1 MIINNF
7 SEILG
12 RKKLKI
18 TTVSKETGIT
28 RPTLTSLYY
37 GSGKGISF
45 DVLNKLCGFLD
56 VSPSDLFTFYPVD
69 IANIEIK
76 FALDSND
83 SRGDFSGKIDFIKK
97 DVLPISLTG
106 RVSKSNIRDCY
117 DVSLTVNMKRKDF
130 INLFPDAVL
139 EQIEQDF
146 CDKLQVAFSEYDPDA
161 YIGSIIY
168 YYDDKK

>member
-37 GSGKGISF
+37 GSSKGISLE
-45 DVLNKLCGFLD
+45 VLNKLCGFLD
-56 VSPSDLFTFYPVD
+56 VSPGDLFTFYPVD

-76 FALDSND
+76 FNSDT
-83 SRGDFSGKIDFIKK
+83 DFSGKIDFVKK

-106 RVSKSNIRDCY
+106 WLSKSSIKDWY
-117 DVSLTVNMKRKDF
+117 DVSLTVSMERKDF

-139 EQIEQDF
+139 EQIERDF
-146 CDKLQVAFSEYDPDA
+146 CDKLQAAFSEYAPDA
-161 YIGSIIY
+161 EIGSIIY

>member
-37 GSGKGISF
+37 GSSKGISLE
-45 DVLNKLCGFLD
+45 VLNKLCDFLD
-56 VSPSDLFTFYPVD
+56 VSPGDLFTFYPVD
-69 IANIEIK
+69 IANIKIK
-76 FALDSND
+76 FNSDT
-83 SRGDFSGKIDFIKK
+83 GFSGKIDFVKK
-97 DVLPISLTG
+97 DVLPISFTG
-106 RVSKSNIRDCY
+106 RVAKSNIKDWY

-146 CDKLQVAFSEYDPDA
+146 CDKLQAAFSEYDPDA
-161 YIGSIIY
+161 DIGSIIY